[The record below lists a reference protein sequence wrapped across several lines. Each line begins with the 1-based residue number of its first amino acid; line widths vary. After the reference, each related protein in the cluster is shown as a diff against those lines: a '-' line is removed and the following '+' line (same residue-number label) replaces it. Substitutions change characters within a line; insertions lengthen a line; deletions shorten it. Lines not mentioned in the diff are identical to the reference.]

1 MHAILRR
8 GRGLV
13 TGKKSLG
20 SIREMPDG
28 EIRTRISGALLETSD
43 GVIPPHLSRA
53 REAFVGLGA
62 DGHFCPPPSASF
74 RALAVSLC
82 AILACPPGASVSL
95 FWATAGGI
103 ESLVHPNDLPTIC
116 FKTVRLYHTVPSSCE
131 SHTLLY
137 FYSLMSVEKNAHHQ
151 QQHGEH

>member
-1 MHAILRR
+1 MGGVRFFIARRILGMHAILRR

-28 EIRTRISGALLETSD
+28 EIRTRISGALLGTSD

-62 DGHFCPPPSASF
+62 DGHFCPPPSARSC
-74 RALAVSLC
+74 L
-82 AILACPPGASVSL
+82 P
-95 FWATAGGI
+95 AGCLRFPVLGHRWRDRVI
-103 ESLVHPNDLPTIC
+103 GSSKRPTIC
-116 FKTVRLYHTVPSSCE
+116 RRYVSKPCVSTTPSQ
-131 SHTLLY
+131 
-137 FYSLMSVEKNAHHQ
+137 AHVNPTHYCIFI
-151 QQHGEH
+151 HS

>member
-1 MHAILRR
+1 VTQEISQNQLKNWGMGGVRFCIARRILGMHAILRR

-28 EIRTRISGALLETSD
+28 EIRTRISGALLGTSD

-62 DGHFCPPPSASF
+62 DGHFCPPPSARSCLPAGCLRF
-74 RALAVSLC
+74 PVLGHRWRDRVIGSSQRSADDMFQNRASL
-82 AILACPPGASVSL
+82 PHRP
-95 FWATAGGI
+95 
-103 ESLVHPNDLPTIC
+103 
-116 FKTVRLYHTVPSSCE
+116 K
-131 SHTLLY
+131 
-137 FYSLMSVEKNAHHQ
+137 LM
-151 QQHGEH
+151 

>member
-53 REAFVGLGA
+53 REAFV
-62 DGHFCPPPSASF
+62 
-74 RALAVSLC
+74 VSVPTATFVHRL
-82 AILACPPGASVSL
+82 LPDPACPPGASVSL

-103 ESLVHPNDLPTIC
+103 ESLVHPSVQRSADDMFQNRASLPHRP
-116 FKTVRLYHTVPSSCE
+116 K
-131 SHTLLY
+131 
-137 FYSLMSVEKNAHHQ
+137 LM
-151 QQHGEH
+151 

>member
-1 MHAILRR
+1 MGGVRFCIARRILGMHAILRR

-28 EIRTRISGALLETSD
+28 EIRTRISGALLGTSD

-82 AILACPPGASVSL
+82 AILLARRVPPFPCSGPPL
-95 FWATAGGI
+95 AGSSHWFI
-103 ESLVHPNDLPTIC
+103 PTIC
-116 FKTVRLYHTVPSSCE
+116 RRYVSKPCVSTTPSQ
-131 SHTLLY
+131 
-137 FYSLMSVEKNAHHQ
+137 AHVNPTHYCIFI
-151 QQHGEH
+151 HS